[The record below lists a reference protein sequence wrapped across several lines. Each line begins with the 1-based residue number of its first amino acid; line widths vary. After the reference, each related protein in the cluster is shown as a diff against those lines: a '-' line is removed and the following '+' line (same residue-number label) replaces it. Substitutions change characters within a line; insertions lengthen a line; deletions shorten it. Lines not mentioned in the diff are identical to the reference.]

1 MTMQLNH
8 LDPED
13 LELVQSAAN
22 DIGSRLA
29 RSGCLRLDVETLRAV
44 NRLQGSDFAT
54 ALLYVWLLQS
64 EIHGPL
70 ISDFL
75 LHRNSLLDCN
85 SVESYSVQPRV
96 ILVPGAFYE
105 EYPATGGGGELV
117 MHELLELGI
126 PTLRVPIRSVGTLE
140 QNSRILREFLQ
151 DQGKQPTL
159 LVSLSKGAADI
170 KWALRD
176 DPSCF
181 QHVKLWVSI
190 GGLLTGT
197 PLINWVSARPPID
210 WINRLVF
217 YLKGRDYR
225 FFSQLAIAPKGAL
238 GFELS
243 LPPSLHAIH
252 VVGFPLRRHAVTRYA
267 KIWHKRFAS
276 RGPNDAVL
284 MLEDLLQ
291 LPGKVLPIWGVDH
304 YYSPKWDFR
313 MLVHGMLRYWNN
325 LVLEQLGTGTTLS

>member
-1 MTMQLNH
+1 
-8 LDPED
+8 
-13 LELVQSAAN
+13 
-22 DIGSRLA
+22 
-29 RSGCLRLDVETLRAV
+29 
-44 NRLQGSDFAT
+44 
-54 ALLYVWLLQS
+54 
-64 EIHGPL
+64 
-70 ISDFL
+70 
-75 LHRNSLLDCN
+75 
-85 SVESYSVQPRV
+85 
-96 ILVPGAFYE
+96 
-105 EYPATGGGGELV
+105 
-117 MHELLELGI
+117 
-126 PTLRVPIRSVGTLE
+126 LE
-140 QNSRILREFLQ
+140 QNSKILCEFLRS
-151 DQGKQPTL
+151 QGKQPTL

-176 DPSCF
+176 DPLCF

-225 FFSQLAIAPKGAL
+225 FFTQLGIAPQGAL
-238 GFELS
+238 GFDLN
-243 LPPSLHAIH
+243 LPPSLETVH

-276 RGPNDAVL
+276 RGPTDAVL

-291 LPGKVLPIWGVDH
+291 LPGKILPIWGVDH

-325 LVLEQLGTGTTLS
+325 LESNGKSERGGP